1 VDNAHRIMVCLLRQ
15 FDLNYVRDLLLL
27 SDIEIRKVIQSVEE
41 VSETEKQRVS
51 MVIRLYK
58 LLHQKYEV
66 GFDDYSEQLNPY
78 ENMGFHGI
86 GQLLISLRKC
96 APARR
101 LEGILSY
108 LEVLKRSLLS
118 PETYAATETI
128 TTTLNLA

>member
-1 VDNAHRIMVCLLRQ
+1 
-15 FDLNYVRDLLLL
+15 
-27 SDIEIRKVIQSVEE
+27 
-41 VSETEKQRVS
+41 

-66 GFDDYSEQLNPY
+66 GVDDYSEQLNPY

-118 PETYAATETI
+118 PETYAATKTI